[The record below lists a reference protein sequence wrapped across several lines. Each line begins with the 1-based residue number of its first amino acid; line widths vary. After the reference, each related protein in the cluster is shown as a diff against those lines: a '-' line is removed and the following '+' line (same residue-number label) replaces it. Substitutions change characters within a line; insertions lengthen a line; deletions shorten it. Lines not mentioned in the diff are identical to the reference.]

1 MKYNSILSVFRTYCD
16 CYLEYVN
23 NFVSGE
29 TFCEFYNI
37 DPCDWLNVVKAVK
50 MTQEQ
55 GGRGIYH
62 QAVKNYAYRMARNG
76 RYNDLQPLCR

>member
-1 MKYNSILSVFRTYCD
+1 MQYNSILSVFRTYCD

-50 MTQEQ
+50 MMQED
-55 GGRGIYH
+55 GGRYCEIDYYFNI
-62 QAVKNYAYRMARNG
+62 ATNG
-76 RYNDLQPLCR
+76 TYSEKSAIF

>member
-1 MKYNSILSVFRTYCD
+1 MYNSILSVFRTYCD

-50 MTQEQ
+50 MMQEQ
-55 GGRGIYH
+55 GGRYCEIDYYFNI
-62 QAVKNYAYRMARNG
+62 ATNG
-76 RYNDLQPLCR
+76 TYSEKGAIF

>member
-1 MKYNSILSVFRTYCD
+1 MQYNSILSVFRTYCD

-29 TFCEFYNI
+29 TFCEFYDI

-50 MTQEQ
+50 MVREQ
-55 GGRGIYH
+55 
-62 QAVKNYAYRMARNG
+62 NG
-76 RYNDLQPLCR
+76 RYCEIDYYFNIAINGTYSEKSAIF

>member
-1 MKYNSILSVFRTYCD
+1 MQYNSILSVFRTYCD

-23 NFVSGE
+23 NFVSGG

-50 MTQEQ
+50 MMQDES
-55 GGRGIYH
+55 GRFCEIDYYFNIATNGTCSEKGSIY
-62 QAVKNYAYRMARNG
+62 
-76 RYNDLQPLCR
+76 